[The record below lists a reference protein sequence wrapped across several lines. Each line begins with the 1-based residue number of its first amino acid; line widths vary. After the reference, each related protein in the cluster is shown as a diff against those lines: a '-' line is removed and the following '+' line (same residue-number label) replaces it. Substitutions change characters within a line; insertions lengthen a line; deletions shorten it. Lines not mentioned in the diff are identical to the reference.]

1 MDTEK
6 DHEFCLRCGRKL
18 KNQQARERGYGNICF
33 KKLKQVEQNRLF
45 NYGEKIA
52 IKKDLL

>member
-45 NYGEKIA
+45 NYGD
-52 IKKDLL
+52 KK